1 MKIIINFYF
10 IFCVVLNL
18 YVYVFC
24 KKKYLILYVNKKCNI
39 MNFYLVLGVCFI
51 RVWAGDFWGS
61 LGVVFLLVVVDF
73 LLFEIIENECYCI
86 ENCLKN

>member
-1 MKIIINFYF
+1 
-10 IFCVVLNL
+10 
-18 YVYVFC
+18 
-24 KKKYLILYVNKKCNI
+24 

-61 LGVVFLLVVVDF
+61 LGVVFLLVVVVF